1 MSGRE
6 LEVSGPEPQE
16 SRLSHSL
23 STPARMRSEER
34 ADFGDG
40 SEGRRHLKH
49 RPQVEACRGGRGAGE
64 GTASK
69 RDKHG
74 NQEHLRRKSSTV
86 LQYAKS
92 HVRQ

>member
-6 LEVSGPEPQE
+6 LEVSGLEPQE
-16 SRLSHSL
+16 RCLSHIL
-23 STPARMRSEER
+23 SIPARVRSEER

-49 RPQVEACRGGRGAGE
+49 RPQVEGCRGGRGAGE
-64 GTASK
+64 RMASK

-74 NQEHLRRKSSTV
+74 NQEHLRRK
-86 LQYAKS
+86 
-92 HVRQ
+92 